1 MQKRNRHFAWLFA
14 AVAVLIVLS
23 ILVERFRDADRRLP
37 AGELAQQEEAGTED
51 VSSRAANAVGTPVLE
66 PERAEVASAER
77 TITIHVA
84 RWPDRAE
91 LDGVEI
97 VGSETL
103 EIADGNKRGSRVVRM
118 PEDSSSVVTVSCP
131 GFKAQGVSLDP
142 AARDELE
149 LLLVPT
155 SGYAFQVL
163 TPSGA
168 LETEATAIAVG
179 RRLVGPHVVPRGGS
193 VDDVEFV
200 LSAQWI
206 VDAGQ
211 RFESGVEG
219 HVYLPPE
226 CLPAMGSVAV
236 SVRGRS
242 GSASATIVTPV
253 PTVIGPAVQLERETF
268 DLIHLTVRGAASSE
282 GVEVELGT
290 LRSLD
295 SDDGLAQVD
304 WTTRVLPDALG
315 RIRVPVDRPLVLAIS
330 GKDKLRFDSS
340 ESLLQVRANGRR
352 AVVLERT
359 GDALLSLH
367 REQRVRGTVRVQRG
381 SECIV
386 PTAGWLHLLGTDAE
400 GRATDRRIKLDHDGT
415 FSFAEFDPSE
425 RRAYAEVLGVGS
437 STLVPISAGT
447 PTEAFDFVV
456 EPSADALAMF
466 VRVVDDTSGVESGN
480 LDVSAFNA
488 SEGVQRPIRGRWTR
502 DCGTALDVARFA
514 GGELA
519 LIATDEGGALGAFQ
533 IARAEV
539 DGNVE
544 LQLEELKPLRVLAS
558 GLDPQRRYRV
568 TAELVADSG
577 AVFWSHVDLRGHGD
591 GKATAQLRC
600 LPGRPHRISVSLCTE
615 EFISG
620 PLAVQTDVRTESG
633 RVALELP
640 SLMAFEGRVT
650 GLPEGADVYVACCA
664 LGKPDGTARV
674 AADGSF
680 RVVGMLPGR
689 YRLCVYTV
697 DGVQPRRLAEGRVEL
712 VVGQPTEGVVIEL

>member
-51 VSSRAANAVGTPVLE
+51 ASSRAANAVGTPVLE
-66 PERAEVASAER
+66 PERAEVVSAER

-97 VGSETL
+97 AGSETL
-103 EIADGNKRGSRVVRM
+103 EIADGNKRGSRVLRM
-118 PEDSSSVVTVSCP
+118 PEDSSSVMTVSCP
-131 GFKAQGVSLDP
+131 GFKAQDVSLDP

-168 LETEATAIAVG
+168 LEAEATAIAVG

-219 HVYLPPE
+219 YVYLPPE

-242 GSASATIVTPV
+242 GSARATIVTPV
-253 PTVIGPAVQLERETF
+253 STLIGPAVQLEPESF
-268 DLIHLTVRGAASSE
+268 DLIHLTVRAAASSE

-304 WTTRVLPDALG
+304 WTTRVLSDALG
-315 RIRVPVDRPLVLAIS
+315 RIRVPVERPLVLAIS

-359 GDALLSLH
+359 GDALLSLQ

-415 FSFAEFDPSE
+415 FSFAEFDRSE
-425 RRAYAEVLGVGS
+425 RQAYAEVLGVGT

-456 EPSADALAMF
+456 EPSADTLAMF
-466 VRVVDDTSGVESGN
+466 VRVVGGAETNKSGTLNAIALTS
-480 LDVSAFNA
+480 
-488 SEGVQRPIRGRWTR
+488 SEGVARALRGRWTR
-502 DCGTALDVARFA
+502 DCGTALDVERFA

-519 LIATDEGGALGAFQ
+519 LLATDESDTLGAFR
-533 IARAEV
+533 IARIEAGV
-539 DGNVE
+539 TVE
-544 LQLEELKPLRVLAS
+544 LPLEELKPLRVLAS

-568 TAELVADSG
+568 TAELEGEFG
-577 AVFWSHVDLRGHGD
+577 AVGWSHVELRGHGD
-591 GKATAQLRC
+591 GRATLQLRC
-600 LPGRPHRISVSLCTE
+600 LPGRPHRISVSLCTDE
-615 EFISG
+615 QISA
-620 PLAVQTDVRTESG
+620 PLAVLSDVRADSE

-640 SLMAFEGRVT
+640 ALMAFEGRVV
-650 GLPEGADVYVACCA
+650 GLPDGDEVYVACCA
-664 LGKPDGTARV
+664 LGKPDGSARV
-674 AADGSF
+674 AADGTF
-680 RVVGMLPGR
+680 RMAGMLPGR
-689 YRLCVYTV
+689 YRLCVYAI
-697 DGVQPRRLAEGRVEL
+697 DGFRQRRLAEGKVEL
-712 VVGQPTEGVVIEL
+712 VEGQPTEAVVIEL